1 MEFKNKTVLV
11 TGAGGG
17 SGKAIAEAF
26 LKAGAVVIAADLKF
40 HSGMKPPICF
50 ILYPWMYLKK
60 LPLIK

>member
-26 LKAGAVVIAADLKF
+26 LKAGAVVIAADLNV
-40 HSGMKPPICF
+40 
-50 ILYPWMYLKK
+50 LYG
-60 LPLIK
+60 